1 MEGRDAEMAGDNDR
15 PLPEVAQST
24 IRDLTDLF
32 RAVERID
39 TRTARLETAMYF
51 GDGDAKPVLSRLERL
66 EERTSRVENAAPRA
80 GVWAGAGTALGA
92 ALGALLVT
100 LGIRPPGQGQ

>member
-1 MEGRDAEMAGDNDR
+1 MSDEDR
-15 PLPEVAQST
+15 PLPEVAKST

-39 TRTARLETAMYF
+39 MRTQRLETAIYF
-51 GDGDAKPVLSRLERL
+51 GDGDNHPVLSRLATL
-66 EERTSRVENAAPRA
+66 EERTSRVESAAPRA
-80 GVWAGAGTALGA
+80 GIWAGIGTAVGA

-100 LGIRPPGQGQ
+100 LGFRPPGGNSP

>member
-1 MEGRDAEMAGDNDR
+1 MANEDER
-15 PLPEVAQST
+15 ALPEVARST
-24 IRDLTDLF
+24 VRDFTDLF

-39 TRTARLETAMYF
+39 ERTQRLETAMYF

-80 GVWAGAGTALGA
+80 GIWAGLGTAVGA
-92 ALGALLVT
+92 ALGALMVM
-100 LGIRPPGQGQ
+100 LGIRPSGGGQ